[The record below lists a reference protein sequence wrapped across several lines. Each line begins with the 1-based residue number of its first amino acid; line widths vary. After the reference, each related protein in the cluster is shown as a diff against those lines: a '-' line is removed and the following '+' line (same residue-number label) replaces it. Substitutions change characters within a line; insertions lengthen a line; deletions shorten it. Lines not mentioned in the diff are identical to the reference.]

1 MDPAPPPL
9 GLPEVRDAGRRLR
22 PLLFGELQAGGD
34 RGDIGGLFRFGIGTG
49 RDRIGNAAQAE
60 ELHGAVARERRLIGR
75 GLLGRFGR
83 LGMAAALPLL
93 LAACA
98 GAGLA
103 PETDLV
109 ERRLS
114 LMGTSLDI
122 AIEATDRETALLASE
137 RAVSALEAAEARL
150 STWRGDSELA
160 RLNQAPAGAPVALS
174 EELAADLAAVR
185 RCWEQTEGTFDPAV
199 GPLVRAWGLREG
211 GRLPGEDELRTA
223 LTATGLDGLR
233 LDGRTAIREEAGL
246 VLEEGGFGKGAGL
259 AEALA
264 ALGKV
269 PGVQRAAL
277 DLGGQ
282 VALLSSGGSTWTVPV
297 ADPQRR
303 GREVIA
309 LTVDRGSVS
318 TSGNSE
324 RGIVAEGRFL
334 GHLLDPRTGRPA
346 PDFGSLTVWTADPLA
361 ADCLSTG
368 LYVMG
373 PEAALAWAAEHPG
386 VEVLALRRQGERL
399 EALATPG
406 LRGRLEALTGDVG
419 IRFWTQQGSP
429 AVPGR

>member
-1 MDPAPPPL
+1 
-9 GLPEVRDAGRRLR
+9 
-22 PLLFGELQAGGD
+22 
-34 RGDIGGLFRFGIGTG
+34 
-49 RDRIGNAAQAE
+49 
-60 ELHGAVARERRLIGR
+60 
-75 GLLGRFGR
+75 
-83 LGMAAALPLL
+83 MAATLPLL
-93 LAACA
+93 LASCA

-114 LMGTSLDI
+114 MMGTSLDI
-122 AIEATDRETALLASE
+122 AIEAADRETALLASE

-150 STWRGDSELA
+150 STWHDDSELA

-174 EELAADLAAVR
+174 EELAADLAAAH
-185 RCWEQTEGTFDPAV
+185 RCWEQTAGTFDPAV

-211 GRLPGEDELRTA
+211 GRLPGEDELRAA

-264 ALGKV
+264 VLADT
-269 PGVQRAAL
+269 PGVRRATL

-282 VALLSSGGSTWTVPV
+282 VALLSSGGSTWSVPV

-303 GREVIA
+303 DREVIA
-309 LTVDRGSVS
+309 LTVDRGSVA

-324 RGIVAEGRFL
+324 RGIMVEGRRI

-373 PEAALAWAAEHPG
+373 PEAALAWAAVHPG
-386 VEVLALRRQGERL
+386 VEVLALRPHGEGL

-419 IRFWTQQGSP
+419 IRFWTQQGAP

>member
-1 MDPAPPPL
+1 MI
-9 GLPEVRDAGRRLR
+9 RL
-22 PLLFGELQAGGD
+22 
-34 RGDIGGLFRFGIGTG
+34 
-49 RDRIGNAAQAE
+49 
-60 ELHGAVARERRLIGR
+60 
-75 GLLGRFGR
+75 GLLGRIGKI
-83 LGMAAALPLL
+83 AALPLL
-93 LAACA
+93 LTSCV
-98 GAGLA
+98 GAG
-103 PETDLV
+103 PVPSVDRV

-114 LMGTSLDI
+114 LMGTSLDV
-122 AIEATDRETALLASE
+122 AIEAADRETALLASE

-150 STWRGDSELA
+150 STWRDDSELA
-160 RLNQAPAGAPVALS
+160 RLNQAPAGSPVVLS
-174 EELAADLAAVR
+174 EDLADNLAAAR
-185 RCWEQTEGTFDPAV
+185 QCWNQTDGAFDPTV

-211 GRLPGEDELRTA
+211 GRLPEDDELRSA

-233 LDGRTAIREEAGL
+233 LDGRTAVREEPGL
-246 VLEEGGFGKGAGL
+246 ILEEGGFGKGAGL

-264 ALGKV
+264 VLAEI
-269 PGVQRAAL
+269 PGVRRATL

-282 VALLSSGGSTWTVPV
+282 VALLSRAGDPAGSDWTVPV
-297 ADPQRR
+297 ADPRR
-303 GREVIA
+303 RDREVIA

-324 RGIVAEGRFL
+324 RGIEVEGRRI

-373 PEAALAWAAEHPG
+373 PEAALDWAAAHPG
-386 VEVLALRRQGERL
+386 VEVLALRPRGERL

-419 IRFWTQQGSP
+419 IHFWTLQGAS